1 MAFISRAIPGMT
13 VQTVQTVQCTT
24 VQTVQCT
31 ARASYSPLAF
41 KQGLL
46 VIGIVL
52 FPCRVFPLVARG
64 LVDSLLFLKTPARG
78 PQVMPTMD
86 VAVVR
91 ALGMENDMELPSFRS
106 TVFGIGAVCNTSS
119 VTTRVFKK
127 STLRSWL

>member
-1 MAFISRAIPGMT
+1 MT

-41 KQGLL
+41 KQGLP

-91 ALGMENDMELPSFRS
+91 ALGMENDMELPQFQKYRLWDRGCMQHI
-106 TVFGIGAVCNTSS
+106 FCHNTSIQEKYLK
-119 VTTRVFKK
+119 VVVVR
-127 STLRSWL
+127 